1 MNIQCVYKIVNI
13 VNQHQYIGSTINFD
27 RRKKRHTRELTNKK
41 HHSRHLQNA
50 WDFYG
55 FDKFEFHILEIVNDI
70 NELTNRETFYLQSLN
85 PEYNTMRDIKSHI
98 GLKRSL
104 ETRKKMSLA
113 QVGKKHSEETKQK
126 LREINTGKKQ
136 SEETKQK
143 RVSSMKS
150 SEKFNVAVRSKD
162 RSDKIKASRLNNGGY
177 IITEEQKQKARDTLK
192 LKNLPSPNNIKI
204 QKYDLNGNFICEYP
218 SFQKAEKD
226 NMLWR
231 GSLSKHINNLQ
242 KSEYK
247 NYIWKIYEY

>member
-1 MNIQCVYKIVNI
+1 MNIQCIYKIVNI

-27 RRKKRHTRELTNKK
+27 RRKKRHIRALNNKK

-70 NELTNRETFYLQSLN
+70 NELTSRETFYLQSLN

-113 QVGKKHSEETKQK
+113 QVGKKHSDETKQK

-136 SEETKQK
+136 SEEIIQK
-143 RVSSMKS
+143 KVSSMKS

-177 IITEEQKQKARDTLK
+177 IITEEQKQKISDTLK
-192 LKNLPSPNNIKI
+192 SKQLQSAISKKI
-204 QKYDLNGNFICEYP
+204 EKYDLHGNFICEYP
-218 SFQKAEKD
+218 SLQKAEKD
-226 NMLWR
+226 NMLYR
-231 GSLSKHINNLQ
+231 GSLYQNIQSLKKQ
-242 KSEYK
+242 KYK
-247 NYIWKIYEY
+247 NYIWKIIE

>member
-1 MNIQCVYKIVNI
+1 MNIQCIYKIVNI

-27 RRKKRHTRELTNKK
+27 RRKKRHIRALNNKK

-70 NELTNRETFYLQSLN
+70 NELTSRETFYLQSLN

-113 QVGKKHSEETKQK
+113 QVGKKHSDETKQK

-136 SEETKQK
+136 SEEIIQK

-162 RSDKIKASRLNNGGY
+162 RNDKIKASRLNNGGY
-177 IITEEQKQKARDTLK
+177 IITEEQKQKISDTLK
-192 LKNLPSPNNIKI
+192 SKQLQSAISKKI
-204 QKYDLNGNFICEYP
+204 EKYDLNGNFICEYP
-218 SFQKAEKD
+218 SLQKAEKD
-226 NMLWR
+226 NMLYR
-231 GSLSKHINNLQ
+231 GSLHQNIQSLKKQ
-242 KSEYK
+242 KYK
-247 NYIWKIYEY
+247 NYIWKIIE